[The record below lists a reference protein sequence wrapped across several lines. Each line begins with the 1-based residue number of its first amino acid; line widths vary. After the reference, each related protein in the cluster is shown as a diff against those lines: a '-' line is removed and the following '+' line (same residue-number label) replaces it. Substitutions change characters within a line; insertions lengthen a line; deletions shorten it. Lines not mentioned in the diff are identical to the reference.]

1 MFRSLVLL
9 GLVAALSG
17 CFGEG
22 FPQLSGR
29 GEAPAGKAPQ
39 KAVLLGSFNVE
50 GPRGFCVD
58 TGSVRERGGEAF
70 AVLGSCSAI
79 SGNPK
84 DAKPKMAA
92 LLTVSVTAVELALD
106 AGALDQMT
114 AFLSTETGR
123 EMVARKGAGAAT
135 ILDLSRGENHVLV
148 LANDGGGK
156 GKLSDTYWRA
166 IFAAGGRLVSATAS
180 TYRGQEGGSD
190 AARALLEDLMTRLR
204 RANPAP
210 GEANSA
216 NPLADWF
223 NRLP

>member
-1 MFRSLVLL
+1 MKRGMFRSLVLL

-50 GPRGFCVD
+50 GP
-58 TGSVRERGGEAF
+58 EAF